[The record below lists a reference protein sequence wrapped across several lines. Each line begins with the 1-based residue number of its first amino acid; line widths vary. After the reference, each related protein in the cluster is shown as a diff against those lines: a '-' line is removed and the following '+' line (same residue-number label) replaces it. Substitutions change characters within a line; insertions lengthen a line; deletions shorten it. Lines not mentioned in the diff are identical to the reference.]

1 MKKST
6 RKNILNTLLD
16 KNISIEEKYKL
27 VIENKRKCNVDWMID
42 LSISNSLKI
51 IAFARRELKRFIKSQ
66 EGFSFDRWCELYDE
80 KGLLL

>member
-1 MKKST
+1 MEKST

-16 KNISIEEKYKL
+16 KNISTEEKYRL
-27 VIENKRKCNVDWMID
+27 VIKNKRKCNVDWMID

-66 EGFSFDRWCELYDE
+66 EGFSFDRWCKVNDE